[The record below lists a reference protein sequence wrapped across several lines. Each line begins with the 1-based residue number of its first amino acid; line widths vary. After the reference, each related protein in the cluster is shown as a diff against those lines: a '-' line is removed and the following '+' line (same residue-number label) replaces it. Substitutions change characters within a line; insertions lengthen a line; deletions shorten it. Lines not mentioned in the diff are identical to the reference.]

1 MGLFAFNRARR
12 LAAEA
17 NVKSKR
23 PEVKTK
29 SSGLDEYRELKRQ
42 AKALGIEIPK
52 GTKADGI
59 KELIEKAG
67 EQNE

>member
-12 LAAEA
+12 LAAEQKA
-17 NVKSKR
+17 VVG
-23 PEVKTK
+23 PDEEAP
-29 SSGLDEYRELKRQ
+29 SGLDEYRELKKK
-42 AKALGIEIPK
+42 AKELGIEVQK

-67 EQNE
+67 GINE